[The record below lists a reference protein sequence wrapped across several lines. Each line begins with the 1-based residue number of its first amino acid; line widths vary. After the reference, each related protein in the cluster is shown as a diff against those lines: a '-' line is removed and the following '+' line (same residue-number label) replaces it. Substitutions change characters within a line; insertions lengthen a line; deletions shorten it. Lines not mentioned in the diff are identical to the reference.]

1 MGRRWR
7 KNFILRRRS
16 IEQFRCEAPRGQ
28 VVEMKDAT
36 HYVFV
41 GKTADEIVRLTREF
55 LARAN
60 PLTQNTAR

>member
-1 MGRRWR
+1 
-7 KNFILRRRS
+7 
-16 IEQFRCEAPRGQ
+16 
-28 VVEMKDAT
+28 MKDAT